1 MWSSLQSFKVIVPC
15 ALEKRGND
23 NNTNNITVSLANFLL
38 KLGRAAEWKKQAIA
52 VSDDKGKSW
61 IAASIKTHSSLKFT
75 KQKTGNVLNSQE
87 TNQQHNEHIDSQ
99 ELQI

>member
-61 IAASIKTHSSLKFT
+61 IAASIKTHSSLKCT